1 MDWPNTKTFYY
12 IVTYIYYARP
22 AFHSGRFQ
30 RRQASASLMC
40 RIYGRPPQSIYRMGI
55 TTEKI
60 YLGPC
65 SHISDWEITRTL
77 ITGVLLDAIEGDD
90 GAWQGRGRRKEKR
103 GKTTHM
109 NILNSFIQEII
120 NELNACVGRVIPSR
134 V

>member
-1 MDWPNTKTFYY
+1 MRAQHFIRDVSNDARQVLHLCVVH
-12 IVTYIYYARP
+12 IVVHHKA
-22 AFHSGRFQ
+22 
-30 RRQASASLMC
+30 
-40 RIYGRPPQSIYRMGI
+40 YRMGI
-55 TTEKI
+55 TTEEI

-90 GAWQGRGRRKEKR
+90 GAWQGRGRWKEKS